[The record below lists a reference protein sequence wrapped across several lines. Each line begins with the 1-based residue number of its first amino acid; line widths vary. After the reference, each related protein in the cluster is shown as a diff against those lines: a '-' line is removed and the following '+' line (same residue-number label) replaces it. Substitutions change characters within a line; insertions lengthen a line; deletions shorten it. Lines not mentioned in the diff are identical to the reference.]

1 MATFGGPAMTDEPP
15 SRRLRVRAIRDVEIV
30 QTRYV
35 WNDYLPVGEV
45 SLLVGKPG
53 LGKSTVVVDL
63 AAKLTTGQLDGA
75 FKDEPH
81 HVLYSTTEDS
91 PSTLKARFV
100 AAGGDPDYLH
110 LVDIVYGE
118 SVDGTPL
125 IVNLDLDAAREAI
138 AAWQPVLL
146 VLDALNS
153 SLSGQLNDNSVVR
166 PQLEKLKLLAHH
178 TGAAILG
185 VGHFRKATA
194 GVDPV
199 DAIGG
204 AGAYTQVVRHV
215 LACGADEDNFV
226 LSVIKSNIVSV
237 PTIPSLAY
245 GTEAVSVSADDG
257 GEATVGRIHWLGE
270 SATSVADLLQHPAHD
285 DGDDRADAVAWLSEY
300 LVDCGGEAAV
310 ADVLSNGDQAGFS
323 KDTLKRA
330 KSKAKVRSQKASFGG
345 GWVWR
350 IRLEGGAEEREG
362 CGAESAASFDPLV
375 RASEA
380 EYGNQPRSA
389 S

>member
-1 MATFGGPAMTDEPP
+1 MTDEQPA
-15 SRRLRVRAIRDVEIV
+15 RHLRVRAIREVEIV
-30 QTRYV
+30 QTQYV
-35 WNDYLPVGEV
+35 WNNYLPVGEV

-53 LGKSTVVVDL
+53 IGKSTVVVDL
-63 AAKLTTGQLDGA
+63 AAKLTTGQLDGG
-75 FKDEPH
+75 FKGEPH
-81 HVLYSTTEDS
+81 HVLYSSTEDS

-110 LVDIVYGE
+110 LVDVVYGE

-138 AAWQPVLL
+138 AVWQPVLL

-215 LACGADEDNFV
+215 LACGADETTSSSRSSNPTWCRSQ
-226 LSVIKSNIVSV
+226 LSRRLPTAPRRFRSPQTTEARPPSAGFTGWESRRHPSPISSNI
-237 PTIPSLAY
+237 PHTTTL
-245 GTEAVSVSADDG
+245 
-257 GEATVGRIHWLGE
+257 ATVRMPPHG
-270 SATSVADLLQHPAHD
+270 SPSTSSIA
-285 DGDDRADAVAWLSEY
+285 
-300 LVDCGGEAAV
+300 EARPQLPTCCPTETRPV
-310 ADVLSNGDQAGFS
+310 SP
-323 KDTLKRA
+323 KTR
-330 KSKAKVRSQKASFGG
+330 
-345 GWVWR
+345 
-350 IRLEGGAEEREG
+350 
-362 CGAESAASFDPLV
+362 
-375 RASEA
+375 
-380 EYGNQPRSA
+380 
-389 S
+389 